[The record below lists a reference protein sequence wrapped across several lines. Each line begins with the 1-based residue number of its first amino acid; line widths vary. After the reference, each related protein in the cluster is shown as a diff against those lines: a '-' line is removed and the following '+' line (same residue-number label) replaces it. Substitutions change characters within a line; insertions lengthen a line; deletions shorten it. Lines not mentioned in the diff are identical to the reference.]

1 MSQQQQF
8 DFRVQSHGSVWTFE
22 PLTEA
27 AKAFTATD
35 LDVQGWQWLGN
46 AFGVDQRVANDLAMA
61 LEEEGFVLE
70 SE

>member
-1 MSQQQQF
+1 MNEQRQS
-8 DFRVQSHGSVWTFE
+8 DFLVVPHGSIWTFE

-35 LDVQGWQWLGN
+35 LDVKGWQWLGT